1 MSFINMVLLPNLIL
15 LYINRMKYKY
25 YIIFSLFV
33 GVLLAESKAQRQAD
47 YVAAEKYRVFDLGG
61 ELSRNSLTIY
71 PREING
77 TDNFWFDF
85 RTTEGNFF
93 YYVTPHNG
101 KRELLFDNNKMAM
114 ALTEFTRETIN
125 ASDMSFQEFK
135 FSKDQKTFT
144 FERKGRTYEYN
155 RLTRHLKE
163 LPLKTDEQK
172 EEDVVYSWMNFS
184 PDKKY
189 ILYAKNHNLYVR
201 GNKAMGID
209 TTEVQLTFDGVEN
222 YTYARTNDGYRPNEE
237 MPAKACWCKDSRH
250 AYVVLEDERKL
261 RDFWV
266 INSLSEHPELEKYK
280 YEFPGDKYV
289 TQHDLV
295 IVDVKEKK
303 AGKADIDKWPDQYVM
318 VFDASPKGDFIY
330 FERTKRTWDEVDVCS
345 VNTNTLEVKELIHEV
360 DKPYRDPH
368 ARSVAILN
376 DGKDILFRSER
387 TGWGHYY
394 HYDGEGNLKNALSS
408 GPWVCGHIAS
418 IDTLN
423 RTVYFYAYG
432 DDPKINPFYYRLY
445 KASLDKEGAILLSK
459 EDAQHRVTFLKS
471 NKYYIDVFSRV
482 DMEPKFLLKDN
493 NGKVICDL
501 ATPDLKAVY
510 DAGWKKPE
518 RFVAKAADNR
528 TNLYGVMWKPAN
540 FDPNKKY
547 PIISVVYPGP
557 YFGFV
562 PTSFSLS
569 ERYCDRMAQLG
580 FIVIAVG
587 HRGDSPMRG
596 KAYHRFGYGNMR
608 DYPLA
613 DDKYVI
619 EQLAKR
625 HSYIDI
631 DKVGIC
637 GHSGGGFMA
646 VASLLTYP
654 DFYKA
659 AVSCSGNHDNS
670 IYNRG
675 WGECYNGVRE
685 VEKVVKDSLGN
696 EKKEYEYKFSVKSN
710 AELAKNLKG
719 NLMLVTG
726 DMDKNVNPA
735 HTYRLAQALI
745 EAGKDFDMLVIPG
758 AGHGYGSADEYFEKK
773 MFRFFA
779 KHLLGDTRSDYW
791 GDINR
796 NK

>member
-1 MSFINMVLLPNLIL
+1 MI
-15 LYINRMKYKY
+15 
-25 YIIFSLFV
+25 
-33 GVLLAESKAQRQAD
+33 GGLATIEAKSQQQAD
-47 YVAAEKYRVFDLGG
+47 YESAEKYKEFDLGG
-61 ELSRNSLTIY
+61 KLSRNSLSIY
-71 PREING
+71 PREIND

-85 RTTEGNFF
+85 QTTEGKFF

-101 KRELLFDNNKMAM
+101 KRELLFDNHEMAM
-114 ALTEFTRETIN
+114 ALAEFTREAIDAAN
-125 ASDMSFQEFK
+125 LSFQEFK

-144 FERKGRTYEYN
+144 FEYKDKIYEYN
-155 RLTRHLKE
+155 RLTRKLKE
-163 LPLKTDEQK
+163 LKAENDIQKK
-172 EEDVVYSWMNFS
+172 EEEEPIYSWMNFS

-189 ILYAKNHNLYVR
+189 LLYAKNHNLYMK
-201 GNKAMGID
+201 GNKKMGVD

-222 YTYARTNDGYRPNEE
+222 YSYARSRGEEYKPDTE
-237 MPAKACWCKDSRH
+237 MPSKACWCKDSRH
-250 AYVVLEDERKL
+250 AYIVLEDERKL

-266 INSLSEHPELEKYK
+266 INSLSTRPELEKYK
-280 YEFPGDKYV
+280 YEFPGDKHV
-289 TQHDLV
+289 TQHELV
-295 IVDVKEKK
+295 IIDVVNKTAK
-303 AGKADIDKWPDQYVM
+303 KADIDKWQDQYVM
-318 VFDASPKGDFIY
+318 VFDASPKGDFVY
-330 FERTKRTWDEVDVCS
+330 FERTNRTWDQVDVCS
-345 VNTNTLEVKELIHEV
+345 VNTATMEVKELIHEE

-368 ARSVAILN
+368 ARNVAILN

-394 HYDGEGNLKNALSS
+394 HYDGDGNLKNALSS
-408 GPWVCGHIAS
+408 GPYVCGHIAT

-423 RTVYFYAYG
+423 RMVYFYAYG
-432 DDPKINPFYYRLY
+432 DDPNINPFYYRLY
-445 KASLDKEGAILLSK
+445 KSHLDREGATLISK
-459 EDAQHRVTFLKS
+459 EDAQHRVIFLKS
-471 NKYYIDVFSRV
+471 KRYYIDSFSRV

-596 KAYHRFGYGNMR
+596 KAYHRFGYGNVR

-646 VASLLTYP
+646 AASLLTYP